1 MSRVIGR
8 AEGDIILVDSSY
20 GTPPSIEGRS
30 CLYVL
35 RYSAFV
41 GAPGWGPP
49 PQHTPERKSFGSGR
63 GGDGDGEGGS
73 AGTLSDSSPVS
84 SLGGQEAG
92 VWFYVGETD
101 VIRKRLIQHARRWGG
116 GTESARSSGAY
127 KLDAII
133 VDVGNRSEA
142 RRLETAVI
150 RAMKK
155 EGFYLVSDSD
165 GSRKH
170 FSSFEPGVSTSLP
183 PIL

>member
-1 MSRVIGR
+1 MCTVLSPLRIQQLVSRVTGQ

-20 GTPPSIEGRS
+20 GTPPSVEGRS

-41 GAPGWGPP
+41 GTPGWGPP
-49 PQHTPERKSFGSGR
+49 ALHHPPERKSSGR
-63 GGDGDGEGGS
+63 G

-101 VIRKRLIQHARRWGG
+101 VIRKRLIQHARKWGSG
-116 GTESARSSGAY
+116 GTASARSSGAC

-155 EGFYLVSDSD
+155 EGFYLVSDRD
-165 GSRKH
+165 GSRTH
-170 FSSFEPGVSTSLP
+170 FSSFEPGTS
-183 PIL
+183 I